1 MKNCSK
7 ITGHR
12 VSYVFFIVCVDCDQF
27 VSLFATF
34 FFSTTKSIIRS
45 ILIRQQSNENYISLI
60 YMALLNWRMIFK
72 FKPKWLIIV

>member
-34 FFSTTKSIIRS
+34 FLYHKVNNRS
-45 ILIRQQSNENYISLI
+45 ILIRQQSNENNISLI

-72 FKPKWLIIV
+72 FKPKWPIIV